1 MKRKAVLAA
10 ALVGVVL
17 SLGPGPTA
25 LAHPP
30 IHERFG
36 VEEFSFVIDEELCGF
51 EVLVE
56 IRQRFHLT
64 LFVDEDGNVTGGHTT
79 GQLFVWLTN
88 LESGRTIRRVI
99 PGPSF
104 LDADGALVR
113 GTGPW
118 AFIFTVDGEV
128 INAWGHITFDDSG
141 LVISVRGRTEPFC
154 GVLA

>member
-1 MKRKAVLAA
+1 MKRKTVLAA
-10 ALVGVVL
+10 TLVAVVL
-17 SLGPGPTA
+17 AIGPVPSA

-36 VEEFSFVIDEELCGF
+36 VEEFEIFIGAELCGF
-51 EVLVE
+51 DVLVE
-56 IRQRFHLT
+56 VRQRFHLT
-64 LFVDEDGNVTGGHTT
+64 LFVDGDGNVTGGHTT
-79 GQLFVWLTN
+79 GALVAWLTN

-104 LDADGALVR
+104 LDADGAVVR

-118 AFIFTVDGEV
+118 AFIFTIDGDV
-128 INAWGHITFDDSG
+128 INAWGHITFENG
-141 LVISVRGRTEPFC
+141 LVVGVRGRTESFC